1 MKLFNSITPLKN
13 ILDATV
19 FAQDAFQSVACRIYK
34 NSKENVN
41 IKDAFV
47 SLRYAIWY
55 GLTKEQQDE
64 AISHSL
70 SEKIGGYYDYN
81 GSHLDTLLYKV
92 LPTTYLIKI
101 VA

>member
-1 MKLFNSITPLKN
+1 MKLSNSVTPLKN
-13 ILDATV
+13 ILDATI
-19 FAQDAFQSVACRIYK
+19 FAQDEFQSAARSIYI

-47 SLRYAIWY
+47 TLRYAIWN
-55 GLTKEQQDE
+55 GLTKAQKDK
-64 AISHSL
+64 AISHSIA
-70 SEKIGGYYDYN
+70 EKVGGYYDYN
-81 GSHLDTLLYKV
+81 DNHLDALLRKV